1 MRRALVM
8 PVLLVAAAACATR
21 EEPSDNTLPLST
33 ELTGC
38 YDVTVGEWVV
48 ESYPGLEPGPVPGE
62 GTHIFEIPPR
72 IKFSGPAFRQPSAT
86 RIVVPEGAL
95 PSVHG
100 FTGAEIIGDSLFLGF
115 STLFAG
121 VQATL
126 FPSGAG
132 WAGMARTIV
141 DVRPQQ
147 VNARP
152 IELTPV
158 SCDSPPPVSIDV
170 MRPLGRS
177 VAFADGR
184 TITVGEP
191 PPEWLEA
198 LVDEDGYGELTD
210 VGPMQGVFGTPER
223 ITVSVGR
230 DVGGIVA
237 CVAFYYP
244 GTDAFGRLEAR
255 LREVYGAP
263 DRTPAPGW
271 VTYRNRITSLV
282 LQRWGPNDVSRWQED
297 DEPYV
302 RLQLRD
308 ARWPWFCS

>member
-21 EEPSDNTLPLST
+21 EEPPGNSLPLPT

-38 YDVTVGEWVV
+38 YDVTVGAWVV
-48 ESYPGLEPGPVPGE
+48 ESYPGQAPQPVPGE
-62 GTHIFEIPPR
+62 GSLVFEIPPR
-72 IKFSGPAFRQPSAT
+72 IEFSGPALRKPSAT

-100 FTGAEIIGDSLFLGF
+100 LTSAEIIGDSLFLGF

-121 VQATL
+121 VKATL
-126 FPSGAG
+126 FPSGDG
-132 WAGMARTIV
+132 WAGTARTIV

-191 PPEWLEA
+191 PPEWLDA
-198 LVDEDGYGELTD
+198 LVGEDGRGELAGAALRRAFSALPTGLSSKW
-210 VGPMQGVFGTPER
+210 VGT
-223 ITVSVGR
+223 
-230 DVGGIVA
+230 
-237 CVAFYYP
+237 
-244 GTDAFGRLEAR
+244 
-255 LREVYGAP
+255 
-263 DRTPAPGW
+263 
-271 VTYRNRITSLV
+271 
-282 LQRWGPNDVSRWQED
+282 
-297 DEPYV
+297 
-302 RLQLRD
+302 
-308 ARWPWFCS
+308 